1 MAVYAPRVT
10 VHPDRYGA
18 SRARQSPM
26 VKWLILHTSEQSG
39 AEDDGDAEALAA
51 FMTTPGDRPS
61 SSGGRFGA
69 SYHTV
74 TDTDRLIPCILGPVD
89 SFEWQDIT
97 LASGNWTNSPT
108 AQWRYIAGRI
118 ELRGAVTR
126 TTYNFAAGGTL
137 FNLGTGNPPEPERD
151 YRLLC
156 GAQVAAETPDAST
169 IYMFVDT
176 STGTFRSSTSTH
188 NLAIGDAIFLDGIWW
203 PA

>member
-1 MAVYAPRVT
+1 M
-10 VHPDRYGA
+10 
-18 SRARQSPM
+18 
-26 VKWLILHTSEQSG
+26 
-39 AEDDGDAEALAA
+39 DDGLAGEVLKTTALRPGRVVYGVATGRNTVQVRGATTAVQLSALTPVEAGDYCAVWEA
-51 FMTTPGDRPS
+51 PGDS
-61 SSGGRFGA
+61 
-69 SYHTV
+69 
-74 TDTDRLIPCILGPVD
+74 LILGPVD

-126 TTYNFAAGGTL
+126 TTSSFAAGGTL